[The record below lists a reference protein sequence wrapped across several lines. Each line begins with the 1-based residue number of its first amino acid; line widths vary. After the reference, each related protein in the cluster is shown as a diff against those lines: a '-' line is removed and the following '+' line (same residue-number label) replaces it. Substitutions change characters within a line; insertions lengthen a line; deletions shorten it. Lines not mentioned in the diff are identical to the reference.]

1 MAIPRLLVTCI
12 LLGTLATAVADDYPA
27 GLMREQLDQAA
38 RGVERD
44 LSGLKA
50 GELLAVEYVG
60 RPVFVYR
67 RTKADLAYLKKSA
80 NSAKLVD
87 PSGDK
92 LEASIQAAYAS
103 SASLVWA
110 RLLLVDQPALEKT
123 RGRSLTDEFLVV
135 AGWSP
140 VSGCRL
146 KLNPAAQRSKSNA
159 TFADSCGKGE
169 FDAAGRSLREES
181 KSQAAAYNLYVPPH
195 RFTDKNKIVVG
206 LAPGTVPPELQFSP
220 TSLYQG
226 ADPTH
231 DLIIAA
237 RYDDAR
243 MVDIALAKGADINGF
258 RPEDGSPIDAAII
271 GSRIETVKMLLQRGA
286 RPTGRSMRAAEFIGR
301 KEVWEILEALARK
314 EGSR

>member
-1 MAIPRLLVTCI
+1 VP
-12 LLGTLATAVADDYPA
+12 AVADDYPA

-38 RGVERD
+38 RGVEAD
-44 LSGLKA
+44 LSPLKA

-80 NSAKLVD
+80 ASSTKLAD
-87 PSGDK
+87 PSGDNMQ
-92 LEASIQAAYAS
+92 ASIKAAYAS

-123 RGRSLTDEFLVV
+123 RGRSLTDEFLVI

-146 KLNPAAQRSKSNA
+146 TLNPAAQRSKSHA
-159 TFADSCGKGE
+159 AFADSCGKGQ
-169 FDAAGRSLREES
+169 FDAAGRSFRENT
-181 KSQAAAYNLYVPPH
+181 KAPAAAYNLYIPPH
-195 RFTDKNKIVVG
+195 RFTAKDRLVIG
-206 LAPGTVPPELQFSP
+206 LAAGTEPPPLEFSP
-220 TSLYQG
+220 ASLYHG
-226 ADPTH
+226 TDPTH

-243 MVDIALAKGADINGF
+243 MVDVALAKGADINGF

-286 RPTGRSMRAAEFIGR
+286 HPTGRSMRAAEFIGR
-301 KEVWEILEALARK
+301 REVWEMLEALARK